1 MALEWL
7 PRDNDLRDHILIGSE
22 HWGSEAPCT
31 VYEKKPLTDPN
42 GNPVEGL
49 YVAWIRL
56 NNPKQYN
63 SYTTEMVKGVIA
75 GFTAASQ
82 DRSVIAAVFT
92 GTGDRAFCT
101 GGNTR
106 EYAEYYAR
114 RPHEY
119 GEYHTNVKVPP
130 DSLRT
135 SRKSILMGVFAIVA
149 EVCPPAVWTAKPT
162 SAQSPVPPVSLA

>member
-82 DRSVIAAVFT
+82 DRSVVATVFHRN
-92 GTGDRAFCT
+92 RAT
-101 GGNTR
+101 ELSARAETRKNTPNTMR
-106 EYAEYYAR
+106 EGR
-114 RPHEY
+114 M
-119 GEYHTNVKVPP
+119 N
-130 DSLRT
+130 
-135 SRKSILMGVFAIVA
+135 
-149 EVCPPAVWTAKPT
+149 TASTWICSTAWWMPF
-162 SAQSPVPPVSLA
+162 